1 MLKLG
6 VIGLSEGNGHPYS
19 WSSIFNGYNES
30 AMEQCGFPVI
40 PRYLEQ
46 QSWPECQLTTGYVEW
61 VWTQNKKLS
70 KKIADSA
77 NIPNI
82 ALNIGEL
89 IKNVDAVLLA
99 RDDAENHLYYAK
111 PVLEAGK
118 PIYIDKPVA
127 TQLSAL
133 EELYE
138 YEQYTGQIFT
148 CSALRFSQELM
159 LSESRKACIGN
170 IKHIVSVTPKSW
182 KKYAVHIIEPVLN
195 MLPEKDQPVTYNSG
209 SKKQC
214 GDGDGGSLEVIW
226 SSGVKTTFIALGDAM
241 SPISIRIFGDKSWCE
256 LTFTDTFTA
265 FREALKQFTTGIEDS
280 VALSPKCFNRK
291 VVTLIERGNTWPR
304 QY

>member
-19 WSSIFNGYNES
+19 WSSIFNGYNEN
-30 AMEQCGFPVI
+30 AMEKCGFPVI
-40 PRYLEQ
+40 PRYLEK
-46 QSWPECQLTTGYVEW
+46 QSWPECQLTSGHVEW
-61 VWTQNKKLS
+61 VWSQNRKLS
-70 KKIADSA
+70 QQIADSTH
-77 NIPNI
+77 IPNI
-82 ALNIGEL
+82 ALNIDEL
-89 IKNVDAVLLA
+89 IQNVDAVLLA
-99 RDDAENHLYYAK
+99 RDDAENHLRYAK

-133 EELYE
+133 EELYK
-138 YEQYTGQIFT
+138 YEKYPGQIFT

-159 LSESRKACIGN
+159 LSQSRKASIGN
-170 IKHIVSVTPKSW
+170 VKHIVSVTPKSW

-195 MLPEKDQPVTYNSG
+195 MLPEKDKPVTYYSG
-209 SKKQC
+209 SKEQC

-241 SPISIRIFGDKSWCE
+241 SPISIRVFGDQSWCE
-256 LTFTDTFTA
+256 LTFTDAFTA
-265 FREALKQFTTGIEDS
+265 FREALKQFTTGIEGS
-280 VALSPKCFNRK
+280 VALSPKSFNRQ
-291 VVTLIERGNTWPR
+291 VVTLIERGSPWPK